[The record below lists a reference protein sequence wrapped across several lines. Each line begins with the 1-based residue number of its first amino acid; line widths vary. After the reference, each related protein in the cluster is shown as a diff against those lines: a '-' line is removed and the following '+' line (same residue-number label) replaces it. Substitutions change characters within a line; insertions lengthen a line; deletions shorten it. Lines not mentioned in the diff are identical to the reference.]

1 MTTEG
6 MLPGLLRMVKA
17 SAAEAGQAISSKLRT
32 ALPLPAV
39 AAACLSLA
47 SCVPQDE
54 RQPDNFVGRRPGQTE
69 TGNALTHT
77 PPRVAETGPLTLTVE
92 DAILEALENN
102 RALAVQ
108 LFDPQILG
116 TWEDQ
121 ERAAFDPV
129 LGGSVSAGRTKGGRA
144 ATGGTSETTSDTV
157 SAEVSV
163 EKYLPTG
170 TTIGLSANTDSTDSS
185 VYGDRFTASRL
196 GLTVNQALLQ
206 GRGLRVNLASLRQ
219 ARLDTLSSEYE
230 LRGFAEAL
238 VANVELAYWDFALAK
253 LRLEI
258 FDESLKLAQQ
268 QLEETR
274 ERINIGK
281 LAETELAASQA
292 EEALRQ
298 EDLINARSDLAA
310 AKLRLLRLLNAPG
323 SDFWSRDVN
332 LSDRPEVPDVQLDEV
347 DRHVEVAM
355 HLRPELNQA
364 RIAVQRGE
372 LEVVKTRNGLLPRMD
387 LFLTLGKSGYADSF
401 GGSIE
406 GIDGSGYDV
415 LAGLSLQYPTGNR
428 AARAFDRR
436 ARLSLSQAGQA
447 VRNLEQ
453 LAELDVRV
461 AYIEVNRARQQIA
474 ATLATRALQQEKLR
488 SETEK
493 FRVGKSTSLLVGQ
506 AQSDLTAS
514 RIAEIQAVVN
524 YLEALVELHR
534 QDGSLLDRR
543 GISSPGADPV
553 NLPDLK

>member
-32 ALPLPAV
+32 ALPLPAI

-47 SCVPQDE
+47 SCAPQDE

-69 TGNALTHT
+69 SGNALTQA

-129 LGGSVSAGRTKGGRA
+129 LGGSVSAGRTKGERD
-144 ATGGTSETTSDTV
+144 ATGGTIEATSDTV
-157 SAEVSV
+157 SAEASV

-170 TTIGLSANTDSTDSS
+170 TTIGLSADTDSS

-238 VANVELAYWDFALAK
+238 VADVELAYWDFALAE
-253 LRLEI
+253 RRIEI

-298 EDLINARSDLAA
+298 EELINARSDLAA

-323 SDFWSRDVN
+323 SDFWTRDVN

-347 DRHVEVAM
+347 DQHVEVAM

-406 GIDGSGYDV
+406 NINGSGYDV

-428 AARAFDRR
+428 AARAFGRR

-461 AYIEVNRARQQIA
+461 AYIEVNRTGQQIA

-553 NLPDLK
+553 DLPDLK